1 MRERDH
7 ELGLHG
13 LALLRA
19 TDEHEVAVHRDAIA
33 QLVAADDGTG
43 APRRLPEV
51 GSREGY
57 ATWAQTYDGQGNRSV
72 RAEDPVMTA
81 LLDELGP
88 GAGRR
93 AVDAGC
99 GTGRHTTKLVAR
111 GWETVGVDGSPEMLE
126 VAREQVPGAD
136 LREGDLRE
144 LPVEDGWA
152 DLAVCAL
159 ALSHL
164 PDLGAM
170 AELGRVLRPGGVLLL
185 SNPHPVATGLLG
197 ARAWCRTPVG
207 GLVDGPHLA
216 DRARRRG
223 GQGVPVDPDGLL
235 ARDVPGGIRDDP
247 AVDLHAP
254 GGDDGLRPPPG
265 RHAGVGEVLGQPHG
279 ALTRPSPPARR

>member
-1 MRERDH
+1 MIATRKDAAGMRERDH

-33 QLVAADDGTG
+33 TLVASDDGTG
-43 APRRLPEV
+43 TPRRLPEV

-57 ATWAQTYDGQGNRSV
+57 ATWAQTYDGQGNRSI
-72 RAEDPVMTA
+72 RAEEPVMAA
-81 LLDELGP
+81 LLDELGD
-88 GAGRR
+88 GSGRR

-99 GTGRHTTKLVAR
+99 GTGRHTAKLVDR

-126 VAREQVPGAD
+126 VARERVPGAE

-144 LPVEDGWA
+144 LPVEDASA

-164 PDLGAM
+164 PDLEAVG
-170 AELGRVLRPGGVLLL
+170 ELGRILRPGGVLLL
-185 SNPHPVATGLLG
+185 SNPHPVATGILG

-207 GLVDGPHLA
+207 ERVQIPEWAHPVGAYLDAFRAAGLTAERCLEPAYGPHDGLVA
-216 DRARRRG
+216 
-223 GQGVPVDPDGLL
+223 GL
-235 ARDVPGGIRDDP
+235 P
-247 AVDLHAP
+247 AVIVWRAVK
-254 GGDDGLRPPPG
+254 
-265 RHAGVGEVLGQPHG
+265 A
-279 ALTRPSPPARR
+279 

>member
-1 MRERDH
+1 MIATRKVAAGMRERDH

-19 TDEHEVAVHRDAIA
+19 THEQEVAVHRDAIA
-33 QLVAADDGTG
+33 TLVASDDGTG
-43 APRRLPEV
+43 TPRRLPEV

-72 RAEDPVMTA
+72 RA
-81 LLDELGP
+81 LGD

-99 GTGRHTTKLVAR
+99 GTGRHTAKLVLR

-126 VAREQVPGAD
+126 VARERVPAAE

-144 LPVEDGWA
+144 LPVEDAWA

-164 PDLGAM
+164 PDLEAVG
-170 AELGRVLRPGGVLLL
+170 ELGRVLRPGGVLLL
-185 SNPHPVATGLLG
+185 SNPHPVATGILG

-207 GLVDGPHLA
+207 ERVQIPEWAHPVGAYLDAFRAAGLTAERCLEPPYGP
-216 DRARRRG
+216 
-223 GQGVPVDPDGLL
+223 QDGLIAGL
-235 ARDVPGGIRDDP
+235 P
-247 AVDLHAP
+247 AVIVWRAVK
-254 GGDDGLRPPPG
+254 
-265 RHAGVGEVLGQPHG
+265 A
-279 ALTRPSPPARR
+279 